1 MNSYAMKKW
10 MLALLLVAA
19 LGLMTGCTSMQQALS
34 KIGDDIEA
42 AQLDTPKTT
51 GGDIDW
57 SFVPVVR
64 DMATK
69 VFMEGVPDATIRDT
83 RVASKNG
90 QGDRVIVVIE
100 YTLDG
105 KNGSYGFDYEKN
117 EQGEYEIKR
126 FGEGVRSDD
135 LN

>member
-51 GGDIDW
+51 GSDIDW

-69 VFMEGVPDATIRDT
+69 VFTEGVPNATIRDT

>member
-1 MNSYAMKKW
+1 MKKW

-19 LGLMTGCTSMQQALS
+19 LGMMTGCTSMQQALS

-42 AQLDTPKTT
+42 AQLDTPKTS

-90 QGDRVIVVIE
+90 QGDRVIVV
-100 YTLDG
+100 
-105 KNGSYGFDYEKN
+105 
-117 EQGEYEIKR
+117 
-126 FGEGVRSDD
+126 
-135 LN
+135 